1 MAVYPPYNPGNSE
14 STRLNALIPGL
25 FLFGGMLRFTAIRK
39 LSKNQKIELK
49 NFQFLLE
56 KSIMKSTFSY
66 SNVKLCVEKNRV
78 AILSVALFNLELSET
93 LSFHGRSS
101 DSKRVVKWY

>member
-1 MAVYPPYNPGNSE
+1 MTVFCDFDHKDGRLPPYNPGNSE

-56 KSIMKSTFSY
+56 KSNMKSTFSY
-66 SNVKLCVEKNRV
+66 SNVKLRFKNINDTQWAKTEK
-78 AILSVALFNLELSET
+78 
-93 LSFHGRSS
+93 
-101 DSKRVVKWY
+101 